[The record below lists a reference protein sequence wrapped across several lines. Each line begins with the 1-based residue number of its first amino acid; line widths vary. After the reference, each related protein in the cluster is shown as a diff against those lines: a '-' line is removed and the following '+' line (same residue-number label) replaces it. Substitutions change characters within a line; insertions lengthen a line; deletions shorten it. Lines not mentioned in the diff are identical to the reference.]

1 MSLISVNDI
10 SYSVEGKPI
19 LNHISL
25 SIEKGD
31 VMALIGHNGSGKT
44 TLLEC
49 ILEHTRPSSGK
60 VVWTQEPIK
69 KGVML
74 DSMGFLQLMKVK
86 EIIHYFTVIHK
97 LTSTANI
104 QALIHDFE
112 LIELQEQVIRKLS
125 LGERKKLS
133 LLLTLLHDPDIVFM
147 DEPFA
152 GIDPLITGAL
162 MRHILKPGR
171 TVIFSTNEWEYAEK
185 YAQKIIMIKSGRI
198 VGEVLSP
205 EQLNKL
211 LPSNEKII
219 TEYSKEL
226 LEAVVNT
233 EHYIKDNQIHWFSKS
248 KNETLKL
255 ILKYTRNISITNAG
269 LSDYYLLNH

>member
-1 MSLISVNDI
+1 MAIITVQDV
-10 SYSVEGKPI
+10 SYTVEGKEI
-19 LNHISL
+19 LNHVNL

-49 ILEHTRPSSGK
+49 ILEHTKPSTGK
-60 VVWTQEPIK
+60 IIWAQESVK
-69 KGVML
+69 KGIML

-86 EIIHYFTVIHK
+86 EIIHYFTVIHQ
-97 LTSTANI
+97 LEPNEYLET
-104 QALIHDFE
+104 LIRDFE
-112 LIELQEQVIRKLS
+112 LTELQDQVIRKLS

-133 LLLTLLHDPDIVFM
+133 LLLTLLHNPDIVFM

-152 GIDPLITGAL
+152 GIDPLITGSL

-185 YAQKIIMIKSGRI
+185 FARKIIMIKSGRL

-205 EQLNKL
+205 IELSKL
-211 LPSNEKII
+211 LPSDEKII

-226 LEAVVNT
+226 LEAVPNT

-255 ILKYTRNISITNAG
+255 ILKYTRNISITHAG